1 MNLNIRARI
10 LEDIYKREEAGQEIL
25 VRPSE
30 YANLL
35 GISEALAEFNIQY
48 LIDAGLVKG
57 QSRGSLG
64 TTKRWSF
71 VTGLTSFG
79 VAAVERQTGQDL
91 AVNFSIINLSTE
103 VTQSQIAVGSGIT
116 QTQSVDLNT
125 LHDVT
130 AYLDQH
136 FAGRTEVQES

>member
-1 MNLNIRARI
+1 MASSSNMNLNIRARI

-35 GISEALAEFNIQY
+35 GICEALAEFNIQY

-79 VAAVERQTGQDL
+79 VAAVNDRLDKTL
-91 AVNFSIINLSTE
+91 RSISALSI
-103 VTQSQIAVGSGIT
+103 S
-116 QTQSVDLNT
+116 T
-125 LHDVT
+125 LRSLKVR
-130 AYLDQH
+130 LQ
-136 FAGRTEVQES
+136 